1 MRLDHSLRLGYLEIV
16 LRSTRPHIRGMLQLM
31 RLLTPSS
38 AQILNQHSRQY
49 TALSACLS
57 RQGHFLTANMAI
69 AVMKPSIVGALSCQ
83 KDSYLQTLE
92 TEVVAC
98 DEYVAPKDSQQNSKA
113 GSKKSTDPSKVN
125 GNSGSATQKQWM
137 IEFADSVLF
146 PEGGGQHS
154 DHGFITP
161 FGIKGM
167 SAIPI
172 ENVQRHGLRCVHF
185 SQTPL
190 EVGTKV
196 RQTVYYARRWDL
208 MQQHTGQ
215 HLLSAIMDGMDLPTL
230 GWSMG
235 QSGEMNYIELPRR
248 PTEAE
253 IVSIQQE
260 CNAVIR
266 ENLPVTVETPEG
278 KGSSSLPADYDGEK
292 GVIRFIKIGDL
303 DYNACCGTHLKQTS
317 HIGLILLHHTQSVR
331 GTNCRLFF
339 TAGDRAINLATESIN
354 GLRNIA
360 VSLSSGAAPAE
371 VAAKI
376 QGLSDQGSEGRK
388 REKRMLA
395 ELAKFEAQ
403 QIKETLQ
410 CAVSAFSHRPDDDL
424 NFINLVLFEL
434 REILKGNG
442 VVVLCTGDA
451 KTAGSLVI
459 TGKAALVEKL
469 SAKVKDI
476 VKAVK
481 GGGRGEKWQG
491 KVTEWQKGEIEALKS
506 AVEEL

>member
-1 MRLDHSLRLGYLEIV
+1 MAVAAE
-16 LRSTRPHIRGMLQLM
+16 
-31 RLLTPSS
+31 TPTIS
-38 AQILNQHSRQY
+38 
-49 TALSACLS
+49 
-57 RQGHFLTANMAI
+57 
-69 AVMKPSIVGALSCQ
+69 PSIVGALSCQ

-98 DEYVAPKDSQQNSKA
+98 DEYIPPKSTQQNGKA
-113 GSKKSTDPSKVN
+113 KSKKSTDPSKAN
-125 GNSGSATQKQWM
+125 GISDSAAPQTWM

-154 DHGFITP
+154 DHGFISP
-161 FGIKGM
+161 LGVKGT

-172 ENVQRHGLRCVHF
+172 ENIQRHGLRCIHF

-235 QSGEMNYIELPRR
+235 QPGEMNYVELPRK
-248 PTEAE
+248 PTDVE
-253 IVSIQQE
+253 IARIQQE
-260 CNAVIR
+260 CNAVVR

-278 KGSSSLPADYDGEK
+278 KGSSKLPTDYDGEQ

-317 HIGLILLHHTQSVR
+317 HIGLILLHHTQSIR

-339 TAGDRAINLATESIN
+339 TAGDRALNMATGSIN

-360 VSLSSGAAPAE
+360 VSLSSGASPEE
-371 VAAKI
+371 VAAKV
-376 QGLSDQGSEGRK
+376 QGLREQVSEGGK
-388 REKRMLA
+388 REKRLLS
-395 ELAKFEAQ
+395 EVAKFEAQ

-410 CAVSAFSHRPDDDL
+410 CALGAFSHRPDDGLD
-424 NFINLVLFEL
+424 FINLVLIEL
-434 REILKGNG
+434 RDTLKGKG
-442 VVVLCTGDA
+442 IVVLCTGD
-451 KTAGSLVI
+451 TRTPGSLVI
-459 TGKAALVEKL
+459 TGKAELVEIL
-469 SAKVKDI
+469 SVKVKDI
-476 VKAVK
+476 VKTVK
-481 GGGRGEKWQG
+481 GGGKGEKWQG
-491 KVTEWQKGEIEALKS
+491 KVTEWQKGEIEAVKT

>member
-1 MRLDHSLRLGYLEIV
+1 M
-16 LRSTRPHIRGMLQLM
+16 
-31 RLLTPSS
+31 
-38 AQILNQHSRQY
+38 
-49 TALSACLS
+49 
-57 RQGHFLTANMAI
+57 
-69 AVMKPSIVGALSCQ
+69 
-83 KDSYLQTLE
+83 QTLE

-98 DEYVAPKDSQQNSKA
+98 EEYFPPKGNSQDGKA
-113 GSKKSTDPSKVN
+113 KSKKSTDPSKVK
-125 GNSGSATQKQWM
+125 GNPELAPQRTWM

-146 PEGGGQHS
+146 PEGGGQHT

-161 FGIKGM
+161 LGIKGM

-172 ENVQRHGLRCVHF
+172 ENIQRHGLRCIHF

-235 QSGEMNYIELPRR
+235 QAGEMNYVELPRK
-248 PTEAE
+248 PTDAE
-253 IVSIQQE
+253 TVRIQQE

-266 ENLPVTVETPEG
+266 ENLPITVETPEG
-278 KGSSSLPADYDGEK
+278 KVSSSLPADYDGEK
-292 GVIRFIKIGDL
+292 GIVRFIKIGDL

-317 HIGLILLHHTQSVR
+317 HIGLILLHHTQSIR

-339 TAGDRAINLATESIN
+339 TAGDRAIMTATASIN

-360 VSLSSGAAPAE
+360 VSLSSSAVPE
-371 VAAKI
+371 ELAAKI
-376 QGLSDQGSEGRK
+376 QGLSDQVSEARK

-395 ELAKFEAQ
+395 EIAKLEAL
-403 QIKETLQ
+403 QIKETWQ
-410 CAVSAFSHRPDDDL
+410 CAVGAFCHRPDDGLD
-424 NFINLVLFEL
+424 FINLVIIEL
-434 REILKGNG
+434 RDSFKGKG
-442 VVVLCTGDA
+442 VAVLCTGDT

-459 TGKAALVEKL
+459 TGQADLVEAL
-469 SAKVKDI
+469 SAKIKNFVKT
-476 VKAVK
+476 AK

-491 KVTEWQKGEIEALKS
+491 KVTEWQKGEIEAVKT